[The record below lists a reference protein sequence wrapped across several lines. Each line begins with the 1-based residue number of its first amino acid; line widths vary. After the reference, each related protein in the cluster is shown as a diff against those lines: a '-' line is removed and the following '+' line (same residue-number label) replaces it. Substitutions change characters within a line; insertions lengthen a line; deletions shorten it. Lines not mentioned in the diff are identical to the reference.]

1 MSKEKENYEIPTAE
15 IFSEDKLKMLVKKN
29 AETAESLYKLIVT
42 INNAIKN
49 NSSDYKNLFNE
60 QYIIDWQDRLNKVSI
75 TQDTDI
81 V

>member
-1 MSKEKENYEIPTAE
+1 MIKEKENYEIPTTE

-42 INNAIKN
+42 INNVIKN
-49 NSSDYKNLFNE
+49 NSSDNKNLFNE

-81 V
+81 L